1 MSELETLHPLRPFL
15 KNWVWEHGHVGTRY
29 LDCASGELRFDDGKK
44 ARFAS
49 EVPIF
54 VPLARDAHEQAGL
67 DGPPVHEAG
76 LARFLRAAQIGN
88 PEAAGAVNE
97 VQRAAQDCI
106 EIALLCAY
114 QREALEA
121 KARYS
126 LEPLFDDE
134 IREAVAND
142 IRRVYLALR
151 EQLAMYDF
159 TVFHGLPT
167 ALMLSDSPFIDWRL
181 RAKPP
186 MPFVSMPL
194 GPYALLVGAPSQK
207 TTQISHVAWKKVV
220 SMGPFKDHNR
230 HIVEGA
236 RLWIV
241 ATTDE
246 QLLEV
251 QPRFAPPVATSDAPP
266 DVPPDVPPDA
276 PRA

>member
-1 MSELETLHPLRPFL
+1 MALTERESNHPLRPFL
-15 KNWVWEHGHVGTRY
+15 RNWVWEHGHVGTRY
-29 LDCASGELRFDDGKK
+29 LDCASGELRFDEGKK
-44 ARFAS
+44 ARFAC
-49 EVPIF
+49 EEF
-54 VPLARDAHEQAGL
+54 VFVSLARDADAAAHGAA
-67 DGPPVHEAG
+67 PAVHEAG
-76 LARFLRAAQIGN
+76 LARLVRAAQLGK
-88 PEAAGAVNE
+88 PEDAGLPAE
-97 VQRAAQDCI
+97 VQRAAQDCV
-106 EIALLCAY
+106 ELALACAY
-114 QREALEA
+114 QSLARETHA
-121 KARYS
+121 KLS

-134 IREAVAND
+134 IREGVVSEV
-142 IRRVYLALR
+142 RRAFAALR

-159 TVFHGLPT
+159 TVFYGLPSP
-167 ALMLSDSPFIDWRL
+167 LLISDSPFVDWRV
-181 RAKPP
+181 RAKPG

-251 QPRFAPPVATSDAPP
+251 QPRFAPPDAARAGATA
-266 DVPPDVPPDA
+266 
-276 PRA
+276 